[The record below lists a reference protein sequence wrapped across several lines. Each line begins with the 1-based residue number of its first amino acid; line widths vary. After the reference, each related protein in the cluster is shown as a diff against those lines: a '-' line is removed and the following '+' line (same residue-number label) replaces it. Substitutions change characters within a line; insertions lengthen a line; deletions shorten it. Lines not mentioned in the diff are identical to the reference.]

1 MRLPKDM
8 VIVIFYAKHF
18 EVYNF
23 NESLTNLNKTTSKNY
38 GVKDNL
44 ILFDVPHSYDGFL
57 NVFFEEPKKSQ
68 SFGLWCLNITL
79 DMIKVRIGSAYKIYD
94 ILKKLKKVLEI
105 KNYTK

>member
-44 ILFDVPHSYDGFL
+44 ILFDIPRSYDGFL

-68 SFGLWCLNITL
+68 SFGLWCLNITF

-94 ILKKLKKVLEI
+94 ILKKLKKVL
-105 KNYTK
+105 